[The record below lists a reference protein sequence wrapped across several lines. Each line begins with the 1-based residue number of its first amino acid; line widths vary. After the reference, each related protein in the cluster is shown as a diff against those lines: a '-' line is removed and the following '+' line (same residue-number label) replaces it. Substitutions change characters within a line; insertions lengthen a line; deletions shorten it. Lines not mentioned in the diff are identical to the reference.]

1 MFYRCDFHYSAYV
14 YVIHYVDVDPEYQVH
29 IMGYVPYVSFA
40 TSSHANFNFN
50 FFFLKKKKK
59 KKKGRHNPPL
69 SQWSYYAQNVL

>member
-40 TSSHANFNFN
+40 TSSHATVKFHLCL
-50 FFFLKKKKK
+50 LKKKKK
-59 KKKGRHNPPL
+59 KKKGRQKPTKIKL
-69 SQWSYYAQNVL
+69 SYYAQNVL